1 MDPEKSTLERLEN
14 DILDLHE
21 KVDELTT
28 MLEENSRMTK
38 SLYNRTKFVMVVS
51 AVKWFVIIGLTI
63 GAFYYV
69 QPFIDTIISVYGGV
83 TGGSGSDLFNLI
95 KSI

>member
-1 MDPEKSTLERLEN
+1 MDPEKSTLDQLTQ
-14 DILDLHE
+14 DVLDLHE
-21 KVDELTT
+21 KIDELTA

-38 SLYNRTKFVMVVS
+38 GLYDRTRFLMLVS
-51 AVKWFVIIGLTI
+51 AIKWFIIIGLTI
-63 GAFYYV
+63 GAFYFV
-69 QPFIDTIISVYGGV
+69 QPFIDTIVSVYGGV